1 MTLIEQLS
9 QYLLKLK
16 SEKAVSD
23 NEVNLYATLISVF
36 SEYETTVDKEF
47 WTMLETQL
55 QSAIERAK
63 KPAIKLFD

>member
-47 WTMLETQL
+47 WTMLET
-55 QSAIERAK
+55 
-63 KPAIKLFD
+63 